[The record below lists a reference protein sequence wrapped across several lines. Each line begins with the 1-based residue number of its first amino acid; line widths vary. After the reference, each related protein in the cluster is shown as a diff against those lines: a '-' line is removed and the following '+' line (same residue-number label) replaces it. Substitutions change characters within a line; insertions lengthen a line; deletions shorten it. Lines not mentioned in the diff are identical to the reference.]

1 MSTATY
7 DDVGTTQAAPARSGL
22 RDDPAFQAFAL
33 LRVAFTVAPIAFG
46 VDKFFNGMVDW
57 EKYLAPW
64 INRLMPGTAHSF
76 MLFVGIV
83 EIVAGLVVA
92 AKPRFGAYLVAA
104 WLAGII
110 VNLLTYSG
118 YYDVALRDF
127 GLLVGALTLGRL
139 ASRYDAAPLTLR
151 R

>member
-1 MSTATY
+1 
-7 DDVGTTQAAPARSGL
+7 
-22 RDDPAFQAFAL
+22 
-33 LRVAFTVAPIAFG
+33 
-46 VDKFFNGMVDW
+46 
-57 EKYLAPW
+57 
-64 INRLMPGTAHSF
+64 

-92 AKPRFGAYLVAA
+92 LKPRFGAYLVAA

-127 GLLVGALTLGRL
+127 GLSLGALALARL
-139 ASRYDAAPLTLR
+139 SEEYAETGIAA
-151 R
+151 

>member
-1 MSTATY
+1 MST
-7 DDVGTTQAAPARSGL
+7 TTIDTRHRRAGL
-22 RDDPAFQAFAL
+22 LAELRGREAGYQAFVL

-46 VDKFFNGMVDW
+46 IDKFFNGMVDW

-64 INRLMPGTAHSF
+64 VNRLMPGTAHSF
-76 MLFVGIV
+76 MLFVGVV

-92 AKPRFGAYLVAA
+92 LKPRYGAFLVAA
-104 WLAGII
+104 WLGGIV

-118 YYDVALRDF
+118 WYDIALRDF
-127 GLLVGALTLGRL
+127 GLMLGALTLGRL
-139 ASRYDAAPLTLR
+139 AVAYDPPLRGR